1 MRWGGGGGG
10 HCLSSCRDSESE
22 PPRDGGSIAVLWE
35 GLGLPVTL
43 STRGVDGGDRNT
55 GGARAAPYVF
65 TMLESPWVRC
75 APLLN

>member
-1 MRWGGGGGG
+1 MAGTACPHAGTVSQSLLGN
-10 HCLSSCRDSESE
+10 
-22 PPRDGGSIAVLWE
+22 GGSIAVLWE

-55 GGARAAPYVF
+55 GGARAASYIF
-65 TMLESPWVRC
+65 TMLESPRVRC